1 MVGLQVQRLCTICL
15 ALYLTG
21 SMWKLYTRQHSK
33 PLSQGPLPSTMSGIA
48 EVYDITINQHTRS
61 RAENLKIEALESA
74 AKMGHLAHHQNQKKH
89 LRGAD
94 AWTRG

>member
-1 MVGLQVQRLCTICL
+1 
-15 ALYLTG
+15 
-21 SMWKLYTRQHSK
+21 
-33 PLSQGPLPSTMSGIA
+33 MSGIA

-74 AKMGHLAHHQNQKKH
+74 AKMVHLAHHQNQKKH